1 MLAELMA
8 FNGEKFPPPEELPPI
23 YKWSTKLSKSKNKS
37 LILKNKDNSTNDNK
51 TDERSLSEKVLQR
64 QIEEHLRLEEKKKKI
79 LKELHKKKRI
89 NIKKF
94 LTREAG
100 YEQKKIYNLEQ
111 QRLKKLEEE
120 NKNFRDKPLLSAKTI
135 EICKNKKKKK
145 KPIYLRTNEILETKK
160 KNLENLNNKIKEE
173 KIKANKLNK
182 SMDEINL
189 NNTNNEDDSIYI
201 VNNEIK
207 DKKMTLKES
216 NDYYQKQF
224 EWKNK
229 LNERISDYD
238 IIKTEIEEKRFK
250 TYFHPKLSRGTEEI
264 ILAMNEAKENHLNQT
279 LDSKNN
285 NNSNNYFFT
294 EATPN
299 PNYLNYNNDVFNR
312 LYENKKIDR
321 LNKYQ
326 LFFQPITNKNKNRKI
341 LPKYQEYDK
350 FTLSLKKFKV
360 KKNHKKHKS
369 IDTKSNKN
377 KKSKKEFNES
387 SDKKEDNQFEPWTY
401 YLSKLKNNKSCE
413 ISYKLNIR
421 QGSAWNENDLN
432 IVPYK
437 GESREIIKYFL

>member
-1 MLAELMA
+1 M
-8 FNGEKFPPPEELPPI
+8 
-23 YKWSTKLSKSKNKS
+23 
-37 LILKNKDNSTNDNK
+37 
-51 TDERSLSEKVLQR
+51 
-64 QIEEHLRLEEKKKKI
+64 
-79 LKELHKKKRI
+79 
-89 NIKKF
+89 
-94 LTREAG
+94 
-100 YEQKKIYNLEQ
+100 
-111 QRLKKLEEE
+111 
-120 NKNFRDKPLLSAKTI
+120 DK
-135 EICKNKKKKK
+135 
-145 KPIYLRTNEILETKK
+145 
-160 KNLENLNNKIKEE
+160 
-173 KIKANKLNK
+173 
-182 SMDEINL
+182 INL
-189 NNTNNEDDSIYI
+189 INTNNEDDSIYI

-350 FTLSLKKFKV
+350 ITLSLKKFKA
-360 KKNHKKHKS
+360 KKNHKKNRS

>member
-51 TDERSLSEKVLQR
+51 TEERSLSEKVLQR

-145 KPIYLRTNEILETKK
+145 KPIYLRTQETLETKK

-229 LNERISDYD
+229 LNERISCYD

-312 LYENKKIDR
+312 LYENKKNDR

-360 KKNHKKHKS
+360 KKNHKKNKS

-387 SDKKEDNQFEPWTY
+387 SDKKEENQFEPWIY